1 MKLGMIFRS
10 LPAEVSNI
18 DEANRTA
25 DLTFSSEAPV
35 KQWFGRE
42 ILSHAPGAV
51 DMTRL
56 NAGAPLL
63 FNHNRND
70 HRGVVEKAH
79 IGDDKRGHATVRFSR
94 SAAGEA
100 AFQDVKDKILRG
112 VSVGYRIQ
120 DMKQSGGDKQNPEFT
135 VKKWQPYEISL
146 APVPADHTV
155 GFGRTDGGDEQD
167 VTVEFLTITATRE
180 EPVQMP
186 PENQTIPAQVVN
198 LDAARAE
205 AAQAERNRINGISA
219 LGEKFK
225 QTELARKMI
234 EDGTSLETF
243 RGVVLESLGA
253 RQMAVGA
260 VSETPGFVDMSAKE
274 AKVYSLCRAMLA
286 ANSRDWS
293 KAGLELEI
301 SNEIAKRSGRNGT
314 DGFFL
319 PVNLPFGVEGMRGL
333 MEGERATSATAY
345 GATVGAT
352 NSGSLVATE
361 LLAGSFIDVLRA
373 KVRVASLG
381 ARMLSGLVGNV
392 AIPRQ
397 DSASSTYWV
406 SPEGA
411 DVAESEASFD
421 QVLLTPKTLGA
432 RSQYT
437 RQLLMQAT
445 PDIEMLVRDDL
456 TKVMALAIDAAC
468 LMGTGAAGQP
478 LGILNTAGIGSVALG
493 ANGGAIT
500 IDALISLETALMS
513 ANVDDT
519 NLAYLT
525 NAAQVGALKTL
536 KDTTGR
542 YLWTQYPGVFGQR
555 TSTPGEIN
563 GYPVARSNNVPSNL
577 TKGTGT
583 NLSAMIFGNW
593 SDLIIGEWGVLEI
606 LPNPYG
612 AGFNSGSIDIRALQ
626 SIDTALR
633 HNVSFAAITDA
644 TAPLPLAA

>member
-10 LPAEVSNI
+10 VPAEVSNI
-18 DEANRTA
+18 DEATRTA
-25 DLTFSSEAPV
+25 DLTFSSETPV
-35 KQWFGRE
+35 KQYFGRE

-56 NAGAPLL
+56 DAGAPLL

-79 IGDDKRGHATVRFSR
+79 IGNDKRGHATVRFSK
-94 SAAGEA
+94 SPAGEA

-120 DMKQSGGDKQNPEFT
+120 DMKQSGGDRQNPEFT
-135 VKKWQPYEISL
+135 VNKWQPYEISL
-146 APVPADHTV
+146 APVPADPSV
-155 GFGRTDGGDEQD
+155 GFGRADAGDEQD
-167 VTVEFLTITATRE
+167 VHVEFLTPIVTRE
-180 EPVQMP
+180 EPETMS
-186 PENQTIPAQVVN
+186 ETTTIAAQPVN
-198 LDAARAE
+198 LDAARAQ
-205 AAQAERNRINGISA
+205 AAQDERNRINTITA
-219 LGEKFK
+219 LGEKFG
-225 QTELARKMI
+225 QQELARKLVA
-234 EDGTSLETF
+234 DGTSLDIARTA
-243 RGVVLESLGA
+243 VLEALGA
-253 RQMAVGA
+253 RQMPVGDMT
-260 VSETPGFVDMSAKE
+260 SSPGFVDMPAKE
-274 AKVYSLCRAMLA
+274 AKVYSLCRALLA

-293 KAGLELEI
+293 KAGLELEV
-301 SNEIAKRSGRNGT
+301 SNEIAKRSGRDGT

-319 PVNLPFGVEGMRGL
+319 PVNLPFGVE
-333 MEGERATSATAY
+333 RATSATAY
-345 GATVGAT
+345 GATVGPT
-352 NSGSLVATE
+352 NAGSLVATE
-361 LLAGSFIDVLRA
+361 LLASSFIDVLRA
-373 KVRVASLG
+373 KARVVSLG

-397 DSASSTYWV
+397 DSASTTYWV

-411 DVAESEASFD
+411 DVTESEASFD

-493 ANGGAIT
+493 ANGGALT
-500 IDALISLETALMS
+500 IDALIALETALTT
-513 ANVDDT
+513 ANVDEN

-525 NAAQVGALKTL
+525 NAAQIGALKTL

-555 TSTPGEIN
+555 TPAPGEIN

-583 NLSAMIFGNW
+583 NLSAVIFGNW
-593 SDLIIGEWGVLEI
+593 SELIIGEWGVLEI

-626 SIDTALR
+626 SIDTVLR

>member
-25 DLTFSSEAPV
+25 DLTFSSETPV
-35 KQWFGRE
+35 KQYFGRE

-51 DMTRL
+51 DTTRL
-56 NAGAPLL
+56 DAGAPLL

-70 HRGVVEKAH
+70 QRGVVEKAH
-79 IGDDKRGHATVRFSR
+79 IGSDKRGHATVRFSR

-112 VSVGYRIQ
+112 VSVGYRIL
-120 DMKQSGGDKQNPEFT
+120 DMKQSGGDRSNPEFT
-135 VKKWQPYEISL
+135 VNKWQPYEISL

-155 GFGRTDGGDEQD
+155 GFGRADAADEQD
-167 VTVEFLTITATRE
+167 VTVEFLTPIATRE
-180 EPVQMP
+180 EPKTMS
-186 PENQTIPAQVVN
+186 ETQTVPAQPVN
-198 LDAARAE
+198 LDAARAQ
-205 AAQAERNRINGISA
+205 AAQDERTRINTITA
-219 LGEKFK
+219 LGEKFG
-225 QTELARKMI
+225 QQELARKLVA
-234 EDGTSLETF
+234 DGTSLDAA
-243 RGVVLESLGA
+243 RSAVLEALGA
-253 RQMAVGA
+253 RQMPVGD
-260 VSETPGFVDMSAKE
+260 VSLTPGFVDMSARD
-274 AKVYSLCRAMLA
+274 AKTYSLCRALLA
-286 ANSRDWS
+286 GASRNWE
-293 KAGLELEI
+293 KAGFELEV
-301 SNEIAKRSGRNGT
+301 SNAIAKRTGRDGS

-319 PVNLPFGVEGMRGL
+319 PVNLPFGVEGARAL
-333 MEGERATSATAY
+333 LEGERATSATAY
-345 GATVGAT
+345 GATVGPSNA
-352 NSGSLVATE
+352 SSLVATE

-373 KVRVASLG
+373 KVRVISLG

-397 DSASSTYWV
+397 DSASTTYWV

-411 DVAESEASFD
+411 DVTESEASFD

-468 LMGTGAAGQP
+468 LMGTGASGQP
-478 LGILNTAGIGSVALG
+478 TGILNTAGIGSVALG
-493 ANGGAIT
+493 ANGGALT
-500 IDALISLETALMS
+500 IDALIALETALTT
-513 ANVDDT
+513 ANVDEN

-525 NAAQVGALKTL
+525 NAAQIGALKTL

-555 TSTPGEIN
+555 TPAPGEIN

-583 NLSAMIFGNW
+583 NLSAVIFGNW

-644 TAPLPLAA
+644 TAPLLLAA